1 MESGARDSILPCLG
15 SILTL
20 ASAGCVSWGNLLS
33 LSGLQFPHLQ
43 NHQCSTRGK
52 KKKKTALGL
61 SKQRINA
68 DQGCFSKA
76 GDDEVA

>member
-1 MESGARDSILPCLG
+1 MRG
-15 SILTL
+15 
-20 ASAGCVSWGNLLS
+20 LS
-33 LSGLQFPHLQ
+33 LAAVSEGYSLVVVRGFSSPAKS
-43 NHQCSTRGK
+43 STFNQGK